1 MQGIAVR
8 ILVQVFMVVIAIVVV
23 FPLYFMLSNSLK
35 TSTEFL
41 HNPVGPPESPTFQ
54 TFRDAVIGKG
64 FPQWFW
70 NSIVLS
76 VVSIGITT
84 IVSGLAAFA
93 FAKMQFKGRGFLFNC
108 MIPLMAIPPIV
119 MIIPLFQTTSVFHLL
134 NTRLS
139 VILIYTGIMVPFTTY
154 MLRNFFISI
163 PTSMTEAAI
172 MDGAGH
178 FQTFTAVI
186 LPLSVPALI
195 TACVVNVV
203 WVWNELL
210 IALVF
215 LQSESL
221 RTLIVGI
228 TVFKNR
234 FTLNVPVIMAGLTI
248 VTVPMIAFYVFGQ
261 RYLVRGLL
269 AGAIKE

>member
-1 MQGIAVR
+1 
-8 ILVQVFMVVIAIVVV
+8 
-23 FPLYFMLSNSLK
+23 
-35 TSTEFL
+35 
-41 HNPVGPPESPTFQ
+41 
-54 TFRDAVIGKG
+54 
-64 FPQWFW
+64 
-70 NSIVLS
+70 
-76 VVSIGITT
+76 
-84 IVSGLAAFA
+84 
-93 FAKMQFKGRGFLFNC
+93 

-119 MIIPLFQTTSVFHLL
+119 MLIPLFQTTSVFHLL

-139 VILIYTGIMVPFTTY
+139 VIVIYTGIMVPFTTY

-163 PTSMTEAAI
+163 PSSMTEAAI